1 MHKVNEIFNLRT
13 NNLLLY
19 ECLEQVTKGYKFD
32 EKEKKEMLEFLEPL
46 GNGVSCFDGEW
57 RDYVTSPQILK
68 SEGAAS

>member
-1 MHKVNEIFNLRT
+1 MRYSILET

-19 ECLEQVTKGYKFD
+19 VCLEQVTKIVEFE
-32 EKEKKEMLEFLEPL
+32 EKEKKEMLDFLEPL

-68 SEGAAS
+68 NEGATS

>member
-1 MHKVNEIFNLRT
+1 MRYSILET

-19 ECLEQVTKGYKFD
+19 VCLEQVTKIVEFE
-32 EKEKKEMLEFLEPL
+32 EKEKKEMLDFLEPL

-68 SEGAAS
+68 NEGAAS